1 VTLHEAG
8 GADAC
13 AKALPPPS
21 TTRAARSVMT
31 NSIRRM
37 KAFLSRLASPLSGG
51 DAGTNERDDPAGQR
65 EYSELASIC

>member
-1 VTLHEAG
+1 
-8 GADAC
+8 
-13 AKALPPPS
+13 
-21 TTRAARSVMT
+21 
-31 NSIRRM
+31 M